1 MFFSSL
7 KMSKQK
13 KPWEIA
19 AFFRRKDETSHLLRA
34 SVVVSSAERSRRR
47 LKVTRPNSRVPFIT
61 HFQYRWFLGAKAEM
75 SISVSGYLGEAIF
88 RPLPTIPSE
97 KIGGVSEI
105 FYIFT
110 PKTWRK
116 MSNLT
121 IIFCRWVGEKF
132 NHQRPKTLRQKTTLA
147 MRPTSQ
153 ATTGRMSMM
162 TWKQVVDPEMMVW
175 TWIWAFP
182 KIGVPQNG
190 WFIMENP
197 IRIDDLGVPLFLETP
212 ICEEVDL
219 KFHHRIHGKMVY
231 LPTFFGW
238 LLLWWDFSPLMWR
251 NREWCP

>member
-88 RPLPTIPSE
+88 RPLPTIPSK
-97 KIGGVSEI
+97 KIGGVLKYSI
-105 FYIFT
+105 FS
-110 PKTWRK
+110 PRK
-116 MSNLT
+116 LGGRNLT
-121 IIFCRWVGEKF
+121 IIFFRWVVHF
-132 NHQRPKTLRQKTTLA
+132 NHQRPKTLRKKKPPCHAVNQPEKTPGKLVQ
-147 MRPTSQ
+147 SQ

-162 TWKQVVDPEMMVW
+162 TWKQVVDPEMMVC
-175 TWIWAFP
+175 
-182 KIGVPQNG
+182 NY
-190 WFIMENP
+190 
-197 IRIDDLGVPLFLETP
+197 LEFV
-212 ICEEVDL
+212 EEVDL
-219 KFHHRIHGKMVY
+219 GV
-231 LPTFFGW
+231 
-238 LLLWWDFSPLMWR
+238 S
-251 NREWCP
+251 

>member
-153 ATTGRMSMM
+153 AITGRMSMM
-162 TWKQVVDPEMMVW
+162 TWKQVVWGDDGMNLDLLKKLILTTGSMEKWYICQHFLVDFYYHGTFLPWCDE
-175 TWIWAFP
+175 
-182 KIGVPQNG
+182 IGNG
-190 WFIMENP
+190 V
-197 IRIDDLGVPLFLETP
+197 RS
-212 ICEEVDL
+212 
-219 KFHHRIHGKMVY
+219 
-231 LPTFFGW
+231 FFR
-238 LLLWWDFSPLMWR
+238 DVT
-251 NREWCP
+251 